1 MITRRGAILLSIG
14 GAMEFGAFGFA
25 PGEFWN
31 DKQPSEWSSKD
42 VERLLTKIA
51 LVEGGKRGDE
61 LQLFRLSRELGQRGL
76 HAGRRRRPRRASYG
90 RRRSSGRRHGWRS
103 GRSGRARRR
112 TSHQSAGA
120 LGERRPDTGRS
131 QHELP
136 PEALEMYVISLS
148 GLPGVGG
155 VARGRGPTG
164 QEGAG
169 DPAQEMRA
177 GMKQNTTLQRRGK
190 AAVAAVQVAVSA
202 DGITILFFFPKAAV
216 AISLDDKEVD
226 FRTQAGPLEFKTKFL
241 LKEMLYRGKL
251 QL

>member
-42 VERLLTKIA
+42 VERLLTKSPWSKEVSA
-51 LVEGGKRGDE
+51 E
-61 LQLFRLSRELGQRGL
+61 LNSNFS
-76 HAGRRRRPRRASYG
+76 ASPD
-90 RRRSSGRRHGWRS
+90 SSGRGGS
-103 GRSGRARRR
+103 MPAGGGGRGGPPMGGGAPPGGGMDGGPGGPGGPEGAPRIKALVRWE
-112 TSHQSAGA
+112 SAGPIRDA
-120 LGERRPDTGRS
+120 S
-131 QHELP
+131 KHELP
-136 PEALEMYVISLS
+136 PMALEMYVISLS
-148 GLPGVGG
+148 GSLGVGG
-155 VARGRGPTG
+155 LARGRGPTG

-177 GMKQNTTLQRRGK
+177 GMKQNTFLQRRGK